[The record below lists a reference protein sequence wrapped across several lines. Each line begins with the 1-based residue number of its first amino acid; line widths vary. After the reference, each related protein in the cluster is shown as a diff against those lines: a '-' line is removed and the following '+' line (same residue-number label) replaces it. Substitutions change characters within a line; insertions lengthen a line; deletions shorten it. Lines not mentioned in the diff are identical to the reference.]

1 MNKRVCGLLADERY
15 LMHETGAHVE
25 TPARLR
31 AIYDMLDREGLW
43 DRMVTIEPRLAGID
57 EAALN
62 HSASYI
68 GMLKDMGAGRLDA
81 DTVVSDKSYETALL
95 AVGGCLNMVDAVMRG
110 DISTGLA
117 LVRPPGHHA
126 ETAMGMGFCLFNNIA
141 IAARHLLKTHGLKRV
156 AILDWDLHHGNG
168 TQHSFYNEREVLYMS
183 LHQSPCY
190 PGTGMLSETGEGSG
204 VGFNINLP
212 IPAGV
217 GDSGYVRAFE
227 EIFIPALI
235 AYKPDIIL
243 VSAGFDS
250 HRFDPLGG
258 MEVSSEGFGEMTR
271 LLMDAAAEL
280 CAGKIAFFLEGGY
293 SLDGLQESVKELVL
307 RMLGEKETNRA
318 ALTEG
323 IGIDSVLEAAREI
336 HKKQFF
342 RHKAL
347 LSKQ

>member
-15 LMHETGAHVE
+15 LMHETGTHVE
-25 TPARLR
+25 SPARLR
-31 AIYDMLDREGLW
+31 AVYDMLDREGLR
-43 DRMVTIEPRLAGID
+43 DRLVSIKPRLAGI
-57 EAALN
+57 EEVALN

-68 GMLKDMGAGRLDA
+68 GMIQGMGAGSLDT
-81 DTVVSDKSYETALL
+81 DTIVSERSYETALL
-95 AVGGCLNMVDAVMRG
+95 AVGGCLNMVDAVMKEE
-110 DISTGLA
+110 ISNGLA

-126 ETAMGMGFCLFNNIA
+126 ETGMGMGFCLFNNIA
-141 IAARHLLKTHGLKRV
+141 IAARHLLKSHRIKRV

-168 TQHSFYNEREVLYMS
+168 TQHSFWSEREVLYMS

-190 PGTGMLSETGEGSG
+190 PGTGALGEIGEGEG

-217 GDSGYVRAFE
+217 GDRGYLQAYE
-227 EIFIPALI
+227 ELFVPAML
-235 AYKPDIIL
+235 AYKPEIIL

-258 MEVSSEGFGEMTR
+258 MEVSAEGFGEMTH
-271 LLMDAAAEL
+271 LLMAAADEL
-280 CAGKIAFFLEGGY
+280 CGGKIAFFLEGGY
-293 SLDGLQESVKELVL
+293 SLDGLAESVKEVVL
-307 RMLGEKETNRA
+307 RMLGAKGTNSV

-336 HKKQFF
+336 HKEYSGNF
-342 RHKAL
+342 
-347 LSKQ
+347 